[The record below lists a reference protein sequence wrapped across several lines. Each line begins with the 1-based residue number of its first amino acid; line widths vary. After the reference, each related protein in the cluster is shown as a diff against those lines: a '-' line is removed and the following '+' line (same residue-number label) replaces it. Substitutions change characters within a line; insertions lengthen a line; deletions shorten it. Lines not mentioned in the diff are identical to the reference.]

1 MHQELSNVRVGLA
14 LVLLCL
20 MMGIGMG
27 ISFGVNE
34 DLYQNFIASGIA
46 AHPELHDATSQSAI
60 WRWALRAHFHA
71 SGVGAFGLG
80 LVILVALSGM
90 SNLRKRITAIM
101 IGLGGLY
108 PMAWFAM
115 FCVAPSIGR
124 KAAHHHWLVEALTY
138 ISVGGL
144 LLGML
149 SLFSGLFWRPRH
161 KLALIVKPE

>member
-1 MHQELSNVRVGLA
+1 MQAQLTSVRWGLA

-20 MMGIGMG
+20 MVGVGMG

-34 DLYQNFIASGIA
+34 DLYQSFIANGIA
-46 AHPELHDATSQSAI
+46 AHQDLHDKSSQGFI

-71 SGVGAFGLG
+71 AGIGAFSIG

-90 SNLRKRITAIM
+90 SEARKQITAVL

-124 KAAHHHWLVEALTY
+124 KAARHHWLVETLTY
-138 ISVGGL
+138 VSIGGL
-144 LLGML
+144 LLGLLFLFM
-149 SLFSGLFWRPRH
+149 SLFIRPRSG
-161 KLALIVKPE
+161 A

>member
-1 MHQELSNVRVGLA
+1 MQGQLASVRWGLA

-20 MMGIGMG
+20 MVGIGMG

-34 DLYQNFIASGIA
+34 ELYQNFIANGIA
-46 AHPELHDATSQSAI
+46 AHPQLHDKASQGFI

-71 SGVGAFGLG
+71 AGIGAFSIG

-90 SNLRKRITAIM
+90 SDARKQITAVL

-108 PMAWFAM
+108 PMAWFVM

-124 KAAHHHWLVEALTY
+124 KAARHHWLVETLTY
-138 ISVGGL
+138 VSLGGL
-144 LLGML
+144 LLGL
-149 SLFSGLFWRPRH
+149 LFLFMGLFFRARRI
-161 KLALIVKPE
+161 A